1 MSHPQRKRT
10 PCRLLTLA
18 GLLLLIPAPSV
29 PGSSGATLVRGP
41 NPHPSTAEIDP
52 IARDLYP
59 RPITAESDPQE
70 KPGAPAADP
79 LNLALS
85 AKASA
90 FESYQGMTPE
100 LAIDGVE
107 ETRWSGV
114 PGHNE
119 GGWFELVWDRPVR
132 IAEAIVVQ
140 HGRYVDEMDLQ
151 VWDDG
156 GRDWITLR
164 HLGRPG
170 AKLPRIVDCS
180 IEPRTVRKLRFAAI
194 TGGPSFLEVKVFE
207 RSASAVRRPVVA
219 LASDADGGFIGM
231 VCDERGDTPCDG
243 AEIVLAGRAR
253 GGEWQETAKSGADGV
268 FYAPMPAGLSGTVS
282 VSAKVPSAAG
292 PISVSASFEAE
303 GFQYGLTPENLLR
316 PAAKL
321 DGRWRFAP
329 DPPADF
335 WKADFDD
342 RGWADI
348 AVPAHFEME
357 GFHPSSGVGGYRL
370 HFHPPEGPGRLKLRF
385 EGVYSG
391 AEVWLNGRRLAAH
404 EGGALPFETDL
415 TDAARL
421 GDNVLAVRAAQTTPV
436 SVHLDKMSEYA
447 DFPLAG
453 IMRSVR
459 IYRVPEIHVGAAK
472 LWTEFDASFHDA
484 VVKGRLSVLN
494 ESDQPASKVRV
505 GISLIGRD
513 GRIQIG
519 QATTK
524 AEASIKPWTRAEFVF
539 SLPVSNPV
547 KWDAEHP
554 RLYTLTFDLQAEG
567 RNVEPS
573 ARRIGF
579 RQTDIRN
586 GRLLVN
592 GQAVKIRGTC
602 HHDSH
607 PLMGRAVTAEL
618 TRLDLTLM
626 KEANLNA
633 LRTSHYPPIP
643 ELLDDADELG
653 IYVEDEGSF
662 CWADASDDLRLA
674 PRLMQINAELLAR
687 DRNHPS
693 VFLWSVCNESDFG
706 EGFERSREWMRAA
719 DPSRPDAGSYD
730 RGSLDVLAR
739 HNPITITEMDVMA
752 KEKRP
757 VLWDES
763 WCIYQGIWNDVAEMW
778 VDPGI
783 RDYYAEP
790 LPAIYER
797 MMRTPNIAGTQ
808 IWAWSDDI
816 FVVPARGL
824 EYGRGTTASHFIENE
839 YRLPGRGLVGDAP
852 WGVVDGWRRKK
863 PEFWITKK
871 LHSPVKIKEVP
882 VPLPAPGDPIRVAVE
897 NQYDFADLSELAI
910 RWRVGTEGGPVSA
923 SVPPHS
929 NGTLEIRPGKPV
941 SIGDSLALEFTDAAG
956 RLVDAYR
963 LPLGKY
969 IAGMPDLRGPAPS
982 PLKIIRENYL
992 AGPGIR
998 VVGKDFELTFDQT
1011 SGNLR
1016 RAVAFGKPVLLELPH
1031 LHVLPAATPLSPL
1044 PSPQSWH
1051 LDKLDIRADGENVRA
1066 RIMGHYDRFEGGYDI
1081 LITPDGGITVHSGF
1095 KHTGDQFF
1103 AREIGLG
1110 FSVPRDC
1117 DVLRWE
1123 RRGDWSVYP
1132 EDHIG
1137 RTKGETR
1144 AVAVHP
1150 EKVPPEW
1157 SFAQD
1162 NSPMGSNDFRSTKR
1176 HIDWA
1181 SLAYPDGLGAW
1192 VISDGNQHARAFVAS
1207 DRIAFFINDWYGGT
1221 NCGLSEW
1228 VSNYGSGKPLAPGA
1242 SIESSIR
1249 LRLARGIHKP

>member
-1 MSHPQRKRT
+1 M
-10 PCRLLTLA
+10 LTA
-18 GLLLLIPAPSV
+18 AAI
-29 PGSSGATLVRGP
+29 
-41 NPHPSTAEIDP
+41 
-52 IARDLYP
+52 
-59 RPITAESDPQE
+59 SDPQA
-70 KPGAPAADP
+70 KLGDPSAAPAA
-79 LNLALS
+79 NLALS

-90 FESYQGMTPE
+90 FESYEGMTPE
-100 LAIDGVE
+100 LAADGLD

-114 PGHNE
+114 PGHNA
-119 GGWFELVWDRPVR
+119 GGWFELDWDRPVR
-132 IAEAIVVQ
+132 IAEVIVVQ
-140 HGRYVDEMDLQ
+140 HGRYVNEMDFQ

-156 GRDWITLR
+156 GRDWTTIR
-164 HLGRPG
+164 HLGRPD
-170 AKLPRIVDCS
+170 AKLPRVVTS
-180 IEPRTVRKLRFAAI
+180 SLEPRTVRKIRFAAI
-194 TGGPSFLEVKVFE
+194 TGGPSFIEVKVYE
-207 RSASAVRRPVVA
+207 RPIMPVPGKPFIA
-219 LASDADGGFIGM
+219 LASDTDGKFIGM
-231 VCDERGDTPCDG
+231 VCDEKGENPFSG
-243 AEIVLAGRAR
+243 AAVVLTGRAK
-253 GGEWQETAKSGADGV
+253 GGEWRETAKSGVHGV
-268 FYAPMPAGLSGTVS
+268 FYAPMPAGLSGTVA
-282 VSAKVPSAAG
+282 VSARVPASGG
-292 PISVSASFEAE
+292 PLSVSASFEAD

-316 PAAKL
+316 PVTKL

-357 GFHPSSGVGGYRL
+357 GFHAADGVGGYRL
-370 HFHPPEGPGRLKLRF
+370 HFRPPEGAGRLKLRF

-404 EGGALPFETDL
+404 EGGALPFEMDL
-415 TDAARL
+415 TDAARP
-421 GDNVLAVRAAQTTPV
+421 GENTLAVRAVQSTPV
-436 SVHLDKMSEYA
+436 SLHMDKMSEYA

-453 IMRSVR
+453 IIRSVR
-459 IYRVPEIHVGAAK
+459 IYRVPEVHVGAAK
-472 LWTEFDASFHDA
+472 IWTEFDASYRDA
-484 VVKGRLSVLN
+484 AIKGRISVLN
-494 ESDQPASKVRV
+494 ESDRPAADVRI

-513 GRIQIG
+513 GRTVTFG
-519 QATTK
+519 VARAAATTAK
-524 AEASIKPWTRAEFVF
+524 TAAVGPWSRTEFDF
-539 SLPVSNPV
+539 SLPVSHPE

-554 RLYTLTFDLQAEG
+554 RLYMLAFDLQAAG
-567 RNVEPS
+567 RSVEPS

-579 RQTDIRN
+579 RHTDVRD
-586 GRLLVN
+586 GRLLIN

-607 PLMGRAVTAEL
+607 PLMGRAVTAAL
-618 TRLDLTLM
+618 TRLDLELM

-643 ELLDDADELG
+643 ELLDFADELG
-653 IYVEDEGSF
+653 VYVEDEGSF

-674 PRLMQINAELLAR
+674 PRLMQLNAELLAR

-706 EGFERSREWMRAA
+706 EGFERSREWMKAA

-739 HNPITITEMDVMA
+739 HNPITIAEMAVMA

-757 VLWDES
+757 ILWDES
-763 WCIYQGIWNDVAEMW
+763 WCIYQGIFGDVAEMW
-778 VDPGI
+778 VDPGV

-816 FVVPARGL
+816 FAVPGRGL
-824 EYGRGTTASHFIENE
+824 EYGRGSTASHFIENA

-871 LHSPVKIKEVP
+871 LHSPVKIKEEP
-882 VPLPAPGDPIRVAVE
+882 VSLPTPGGAIRVAVE
-897 NQYDFADLSELAI
+897 NQYDFTDLSELSI
-910 RWRVGTEGGPVSA
+910 TWRIGAEGGPLSA
-923 SVPPHS
+923 SVPAHAS
-929 NGTLEIRPGKPV
+929 GSLEIRPWKPIT
-941 SIGDSLALEFTDAAG
+941 SGDTLELEFKDAAG

-963 LPLGKY
+963 LALGTRM
-969 IAGMPDLRGPAPS
+969 AGAPALRSPAAS
-982 PLKIIRENYL
+982 PLKILHENYL

-998 VVGKDFELTFDQT
+998 VVGGGFELAFDQS

-1016 RAVAFGKPVLLELPH
+1016 RGVAFGKALLLEWPH
-1031 LHVLPAATPLSPL
+1031 LHVLPAATPASPL
-1044 PSPQSWH
+1044 PSPQTWH
-1051 LDKLDIRADGENVRA
+1051 LDKLDVQAEGESVRA
-1066 RIMGHYDRFEGGYDI
+1066 RIKGHYDRFEGGYDI
-1081 LITPDGGITVHSGF
+1081 LITPGGEITVHSSF
-1095 KHTGDQFF
+1095 KSMGDQFF
-1103 AREIGLG
+1103 AREIGMG
-1110 FSVPRDC
+1110 FSVPKDC

-1137 RTKGETR
+1137 RTKGEAQ
-1144 AVAVHP
+1144 AVASHP

-1157 SFAQD
+1157 TFAQD
-1162 NSPMGSNDFRSTKR
+1162 NSPMGTNDFRSTKR

-1181 SLAYPDGLGAW
+1181 SLAYPDGMGAW
-1192 VISDGNQHARAFVAS
+1192 VFSDGTQHARAMVVS
-1207 DRIAFFINDWYGGT
+1207 DRIALFISDWYGGT

-1228 VSNYGSGKPLAPGA
+1228 VSNYGPGKSIAPGA
-1242 SIESSIR
+1242 MIESTVR
-1249 LRLARGIHKP
+1249 LRLARDARGR

>member
-1 MSHPQRKRT
+1 MRYPERNGLR
-10 PCRLLTLA
+10 PRWLALA
-18 GLLLLIPAPSV
+18 GLFILLPALAVS
-29 PGSSGATLVRGP
+29 GSSAATLARGFYP
-41 NPHPSTAEIDP
+41 RASTAE
-52 IARDLYP
+52 L
-59 RPITAESDPQE
+59 DPQV
-70 KPGAPAADP
+70 KLGDPSAAPAA
-79 LNLALS
+79 NLARS

-90 FESYQGMTPE
+90 FESYQGMTPD
-100 LAIDGVE
+100 LAVDGVE

-119 GGWFELVWDRPVR
+119 GGWFELAWDRPVR
-132 IAEAIVVQ
+132 IAEVVVVQ
-140 HGRYVDEMDLQ
+140 HGRYVNEMDLRI
-151 VWDDG
+151 WDEG
-156 GRDWITLR
+156 GRDWTTLR
-164 HLGRPG
+164 HFGKPET
-170 AKLPRIVDCS
+170 KLPRIVTCDF
-180 IEPRTVRKLRFAAI
+180 EPRTIRKLRFAAI
-194 TGGPSFLEVKVFE
+194 TGGPSFLEVKVYE
-207 RSASAVRRPVVA
+207 RPATALRKPVVA

-231 VCDERGDTPCDG
+231 VCDERGDVPFEG
-243 AEIVLAGRAR
+243 AAVILTGRAR
-253 GGEWQETAKSGADGV
+253 RGEWRETAKSGSNGV
-268 FYAPMPAGLSGTVS
+268 FYAPMPAGLSGTVA
-282 VSAKVPSAAG
+282 VSARVPSAAG
-292 PISVSASFEAE
+292 PVSVSASFEAE
-303 GFQYGLTPENLLR
+303 GFQYGLIPENLLR
-316 PAAKL
+316 PAPKL

-342 RGWADI
+342 RGWGEI
-348 AVPAHFEME
+348 AIPAHFEME
-357 GFHPSSGVGGYRL
+357 GFHPANGVGGYRL
-370 HFHPPEGPGRLKLRF
+370 RFNPPQGAGRLKLRF

-391 AEVWLNGRRLAAH
+391 AEAWLNGRRLAAH
-404 EGGALPFETDL
+404 EGGALPFEMDL
-415 TDAARL
+415 TDAARS
-421 GDNVLAVRAAQTTPV
+421 GENVLAVRAVQTTPV

-472 LWTEFDASFHDA
+472 VWTEFDASFRDA
-484 VVKGRLSVLN
+484 VVKGRLSILN
-494 ESDQPASKVRV
+494 ESNRPASDVRI
-505 GISLIGRD
+505 GITLVGRD
-513 GRIQIG
+513 GRTVAAG
-519 QATTK
+519 VAHVSAPNAKT
-524 AEASIKPWTRAEFVF
+524 AAVGPWSRAEFEF
-539 SLPVSNPV
+539 SVPVSNPE

-554 RLYTLTFDLQAEG
+554 RLYTLAFDLQADG
-567 RNVEPS
+567 RSVEPS

-579 RQTDIRN
+579 RQTDIRD
-586 GRLLVN
+586 GRLLIN

-607 PLMGRAVTAEL
+607 PLMGRAVTAAL

-643 ELLDDADELG
+643 ELLDFADELG

-662 CWADASDDLRLA
+662 CWADAADDLRLA
-674 PRLMQINAELLAR
+674 PRLMQLNAELLAR

-706 EGFERSREWMRAA
+706 EGFERSREWIRAA

-739 HNPITITEMDVMA
+739 HNPITISEIDVMT

-778 VDPGI
+778 IDPGI

-816 FVVPARGL
+816 FAVPGRGL
-824 EYGRGTTASHFIENE
+824 EYGRGSTASHFIENE

-871 LHSPVKIKEVP
+871 LHSPIKIKEEP
-882 VPLPAPGDPIRVAVE
+882 VALPAPGEPIRVAVE
-897 NQYDFADLSELAI
+897 NQYDFADLSELTVS
-910 RWRVGTEGGPVSA
+910 WRIGTENGRVSA

-929 NGTLEIRPGKPV
+929 TGTLEIRTLKPLSPG
-941 SIGDSLALEFTDAAG
+941 DRLALEFKDAAG
-956 RLVDAYR
+956 GLVDAYR
-963 LPLGKY
+963 LPLGKR
-969 IAGMPDLRGPAPS
+969 IARTPELRGPTPS
-982 PLKIIRENYL
+982 PLKIVRENYL

-998 VVGKDFELTFDQT
+998 VVGRDFELAFDQT

-1016 RAVAFGKPVLLELPH
+1016 RAVVFGKPVLLEWPH
-1031 LHVLPAATPLSPL
+1031 LHVLPAAAPASPL

-1051 LDKLDIRADGENVRA
+1051 LDKLDVLAEGENIRA
-1066 RIMGHYDRFEGGYDI
+1066 RIMGRYDRFEGGYDI
-1081 LITPDGGITVHSGF
+1081 QITPEGEITVHSSF
-1095 KHTGDQFF
+1095 KYIGDQFL
-1103 AREIGLG
+1103 AREIGMS
-1110 FSVPRDC
+1110 FSVPKDC

-1137 RTKGETR
+1137 RTQGETR
-1144 AVAVHP
+1144 SVASHP
-1150 EKVPPEW
+1150 KKVPPEW
-1157 SFAQD
+1157 PFAQD
-1162 NSPMGSNDFRSTKR
+1162 NSPMGTNDFRSTKR
-1176 HIDWA
+1176 RIDWA
-1181 SLAYPDGLGAW
+1181 SLAYSDGPGAW
-1192 VISDGNQHARAFVAS
+1192 VLSDGTQHARAMVAS
-1207 DRIAFFINDWYGGT
+1207 DRIAFFISDWYGGT

-1228 VSNYGSGKPLAPGA
+1228 VSNYGPGKPVAPGA
-1242 SIESSIR
+1242 TIESTVR
-1249 LRLARGIHKP
+1249 LRLALGARVP